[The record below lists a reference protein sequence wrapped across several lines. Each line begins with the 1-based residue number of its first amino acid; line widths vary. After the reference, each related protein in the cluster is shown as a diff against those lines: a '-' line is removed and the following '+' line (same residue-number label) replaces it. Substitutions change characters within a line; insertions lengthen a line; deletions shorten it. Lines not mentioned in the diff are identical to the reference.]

1 MTDSIRPAEAFA
13 MPTSAR
19 DIVSLWPSYSFMSR
33 WALDVLR
40 WGMSDGGVD
49 ALLAQL
55 RDAQR
60 MQVEANLRRR
70 FLIAFM
76 RERLPA
82 SQRVSLQRIAEVA
95 GMSISGVRTAYSDG
109 DIEVLDELIVELEK
123 GQNR

>member
-1 MTDSIRPAEAFA
+1 MTESISPAEAFA

-40 WGMSDGGVD
+40 WGMSDGGVE

-60 MQVEANLRRR
+60 MQVEASHVFCRSYAGCGSRLR
-70 FLIAFM
+70 A
-76 RERLPA
+76 A
-82 SQRVSLQRIAEVA
+82 
-95 GMSISGVRTAYSDG
+95 
-109 DIEVLDELIVELEK
+109 
-123 GQNR
+123 